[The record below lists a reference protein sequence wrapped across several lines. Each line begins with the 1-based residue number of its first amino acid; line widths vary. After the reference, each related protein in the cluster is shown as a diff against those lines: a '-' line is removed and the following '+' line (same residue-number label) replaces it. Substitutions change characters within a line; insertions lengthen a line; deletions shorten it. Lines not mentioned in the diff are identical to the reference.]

1 LGIIVDSLRATLE
14 VAIEAGGEL
23 VPTQSSPEFALLADP
38 GGHPLL
44 LWEKPRSTPI
54 RDVLAAR
61 VDFVT
66 GGIDHL
72 AAFYHRV
79 AGWETQVLPQD
90 GSTVAVLTHHDRAV
104 GILREGPEEQT
115 VAHLI
120 GHPREAVW
128 PAQIARDLEVD
139 NLKIW
144 PLLGRQWRIRD
155 WDDNSLVV
163 AENAPAARP
172 AIQLTPLTRLPAP
185 LSTAF
190 QDLETALGM
199 LDMVQ
204 RQLTERPGLARTPPP
219 GMRARALLI
228 VLHDVL
234 IPAAEACKKANENHR
249 TLGPDHEALTY
260 MRQTVTNVLSPCA
273 LTVERLDDMDLS
285 RVFRFACR
293 LLVRAQL
300 LPENIDERLGGHVS
314 V

>member
-1 LGIIVDSLRATLE
+1 MGIIVDSLRATLE

-115 VAHLI
+115 LAHLI
-120 GHPREAVW
+120 SHPGEVVW
-128 PAQIARDLEVD
+128 PAHRAPGLEVD

-155 WDDNSLVV
+155 RGDNALVV
-163 AENAPAARP
+163 AERAPAARP
-172 AIQLTPLTRLPAP
+172 TIQLTPWARLPDP
-185 LSTAF
+185 LATAF
-190 QDLETALGM
+190 QDLDSALGFS
-199 LDMVQ
+199 DMAQ
-204 RQLTERPGLARTPPP
+204 RQLNELPRTPPL
-219 GMRARALLI
+219 RTHADALLT
-228 VLHDVL
+228 VLNDVL
-234 IPAAEACKKANENHR
+234 IPAAEACRKANEDHR
-249 TLGPDHEALTY
+249 TLGPDREALAY
-260 MRQTVTNVLSPCA
+260 MRQTVTNVLNPFA

-293 LLVRAQL
+293 LLARAQL